1 MVSGRVTAPRLP
13 FLGHDGADYDSYAEL
28 DRAIFFVTQ
37 AVARGM
43 VAQGRGG
50 SIVNIGSMWA
60 HQAIG
65 PPRRR
70 RTRRPGGACT
80 R

>member
-13 FLGHDGADYDSYAEL
+13 FLDHDGADYDSYAEL

-43 VAQGRGG
+43 VA
-50 SIVNIGSMWA
+50 
-60 HQAIG
+60 
-65 PPRRR
+65 
-70 RTRRPGGACT
+70 
-80 R
+80 